1 VEEVKKLLPGV
12 RVDRLDADTSRSG
25 QDTEDTMARLTSGDT
40 QVLVGT
46 QMVAKGLDIPN
57 VTLVGVVLADIGMYL
72 PDFRAGER
80 AFGLLCQVAGRAGRG
95 EDIGQVIV
103 QTYNPEHYAI
113 QAAAAQDY
121 HALYEYEI
129 DSRRE
134 LGNPP
139 FNEQIHLVFQDP
151 NDAQALRQATETG
164 KALTQR
170 AQAQG
175 LTDID
180 VVGPAPG
187 IPSRIRGRY
196 RWHLILRGQGL
207 LRFIEGME
215 FPQGCTVDVDPVHV
229 L

>member
-1 VEEVKKLLPGV
+1 
-12 RVDRLDADTSRSG
+12 
-25 QDTEDTMARLTSGDT
+25 
-40 QVLVGT
+40 
-46 QMVAKGLDIPN
+46 GLDVPN

-95 EDIGQVIV
+95 EDIGRVVV

-121 HALYEYEI
+121 HALYEYEFN
-129 DSRRE
+129 SRRE
-134 LGNPP
+134 TGSPP
-139 FNEQIHLVFQDP
+139 FNELVHLVFQDR
-151 NDAQALRQATETG
+151 NDDQALRLATETG
-164 KALTQR
+164 RTLMLR
-170 AQAQG
+170 AEAQG
-175 LTDID
+175 LTDIE
-180 VVGPAPG
+180 VIGPGPG

-196 RWHLILRGQGL
+196 RWHLTLRGRRL

-215 FPQGCTVDVDPVHV
+215 FPPGCTVDVDPVHV